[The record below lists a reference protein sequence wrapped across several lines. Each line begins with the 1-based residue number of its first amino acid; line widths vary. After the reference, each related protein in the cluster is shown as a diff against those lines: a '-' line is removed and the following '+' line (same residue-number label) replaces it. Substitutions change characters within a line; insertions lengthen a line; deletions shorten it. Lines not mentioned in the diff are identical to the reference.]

1 MRGRIHGLLCMVC
14 LLGLFVGFMF
24 MAPTAYACSRGP
36 TTFEE
41 DFLEASAI
49 FTAKVTS
56 VDAVYPSQKAAVVE
70 PDQVFKGQS
79 PAFIVTNDDS
89 DQCGAGIEVGET
101 YLFYS
106 RGWDLPYV
114 SVFDTQLLSTERAEM
129 LTQWLLER
137 TENQQPK
144 PPRTE
149 TIPVHRQGEIRIFF
163 EHHDR
168 GYSKKSF
175 ITNNSIYV
183 PLSFFNDTL
192 WHSAD
197 WNEDKNEIVI
207 DTTNRLEFE
216 EPDPDDLLTPHSGAP
231 KEISAS
237 YKDIKIK
244 VKSETLQEPPEAF
257 VSGDEI
263 FVPLRVVAE
272 KLGYEVE
279 WIDSSSSVILHIPLE
294 KQSGPKTL
302 AMRYI
307 HNTGL
312 EGKLEIEWLTVNEIT
327 YRDYHGLLPKGI
339 EVKPETVPFAEMLK
353 EELGYRKYGIQFYLK
368 MDKQEIRLLVSHELL
383 HKIESDASF
392 REKVGAKLGQPI
404 KRLPNNRILTELD
417 FE

>member
-1 MRGRIHGLLCMVC
+1 MKGRIHGLLCFVC
-14 LLGLFVGFMF
+14 LLGLFISFMT
-24 MAPTAYACSRGP
+24 PKAYACSRGP

-56 VDAVYPSQKAAVVE
+56 VDAVYPSQKIAVVE
-70 PDQVFKGQS
+70 PDKAFKGQS
-79 PAFIVTNDDS
+79 STFVVTNDDS

-114 SVFDTQLLSTERAEM
+114 SVFDTHLLSTERAEM
-129 LTQWLLER
+129 LTHWLLNR

-149 TIPVHRQGEIRIFF
+149 TILAYRQGEIRIFV

-216 EPDPDDLLTPHSGAP
+216 EPDPNALLAPHRGAP
-231 KEISAS
+231 KEISAA
-237 YKDIKIK
+237 YNDIKIK
-244 VKSETLQEPPEAF
+244 VKSETLKEHPEAF

-279 WIDSSSSVILHIPLE
+279 WVDTSSSVILHIPLE
-294 KQSGPKTL
+294 KQGGPKTL

-307 HNTGL
+307 NNTGL
-312 EGKLEIEWLTVNEIT
+312 EGKLEIERLTANEIT
-327 YRDYHGLLPKGI
+327 YRVYHELLPKSI
-339 EVKPETVPFAEMLK
+339 EVKPETVPFAELLK
-353 EELGYRKYGIQFYLK
+353 EELGYRKYGVQFYLK
-368 MDKQEIRLLVSHELL
+368 MDKQDIRLLVSHELL

-392 REKVGAKLGQPI
+392 REKVGAKLGQPMSEI
-404 KRLPNNRILTELD
+404 PRNRILAVKD

>member
-1 MRGRIHGLLCMVC
+1 MLLKGRIHGLLCFVC
-14 LLGLFVGFMF
+14 LLGLFISFMT
-24 MAPTAYACSRGP
+24 PKAYACSRGP

-56 VDAVYPSQKAAVVE
+56 VDAVYPSQKIAVVE
-70 PDQVFKGQS
+70 PDKAFKGQS
-79 PAFIVTNDDS
+79 STFVLTNDDS
-89 DQCGAGIEVGET
+89 DQCGAGNEVGKT

-106 RGWDLPYV
+106 QRWDLPYV
-114 SVFDTQLLSTERAEM
+114 SVFDTHLLSTERAEK
-129 LTQWLLER
+129 LTQWLSDR
-137 TENQQPK
+137 TEKQQPK

-149 TIPVHRQGEIRIFF
+149 TILAHRQGEIRLFF

-192 WHSAD
+192 WHSAN

-216 EPDPDDLLTPHSGAP
+216 EPDPNALLAPHRGAL
-231 KEISAS
+231 KEISAA
-237 YKDIKIK
+237 YNDIKIK
-244 VKSETLQEPPEAF
+244 VKSETLKEHPEAF

-294 KQSGPKTL
+294 QQSGPKTL

-307 HNTGL
+307 NNTGL
-312 EGKLEIEWLTVNEIT
+312 EVV
-327 YRDYHGLLPKGI
+327 

-353 EELGYRKYGIQFYLK
+353 DELGYRKYGVQFYLK
-368 MDKQEIRLLVSHELL
+368 MDKQDIRLLVSHELL
-383 HKIESDASF
+383 HKIESEASF
-392 REKVGAKLGQPI
+392 REKVGAKLGQPMSEI
-404 KRLPNNRILTELD
+404 PRNRMLTVKD

>member
-1 MRGRIHGLLCMVC
+1 LKGRIHGLLCFVC
-14 LLGLFVGFMF
+14 LLGLFAGLMT
-24 MAPTAYACSRGP
+24 PTAYACSRGP
-36 TTFEE
+36 TTLEE
-41 DFLEASAI
+41 DFLEANAI

-56 VDAVYPSQKAAVVE
+56 VDAAYPSQKIAVVE
-70 PDQVFKGQS
+70 PDKVFKGQS
-79 PAFIVTNDDS
+79 PTFVLTNDDS

-106 RGWDLPYV
+106 QRWDLPYV
-114 SVFDTQLLSTERAEM
+114 SVFDTHLLRTERAEK
-129 LTQWLLER
+129 LTHWLSDR
-137 TENQQPK
+137 TEKQQPM

-149 TIPVHRQGEIRIFF
+149 TILAHRQGEIRIFF

-183 PLSFFNDTL
+183 PLSFFNETL
-192 WHSAD
+192 WHSAN
-197 WNEDKNEIVI
+197 WNEERNEIVI
-207 DTTNRLEFE
+207 DETNRLEFE
-216 EPDPDDLLTPHSGAP
+216 EPDPDDLLTPRSGVP

-244 VKSETLQEPPEAF
+244 VKSETLEVHPEVF

-263 FVPLRVVAE
+263 FIPLRAIAE

-307 HNTGL
+307 NNTGL
-312 EGKLEIEWLTVNEIT
+312 EV
-327 YRDYHGLLPKGI
+327 

-353 EELGYRKYGIQFYLK
+353 DELGYLKYGIQFYLK
-368 MDKQEIRLLVSHELL
+368 MDKQDIRLLMSYELL
-383 HKIESDASF
+383 RKIESNASF
-392 REKVGAKLGQPI
+392 REKVGSKLGEPMNEI
-404 KRLPNNRILTELD
+404 PRNRILTVKD

>member
-1 MRGRIHGLLCMVC
+1 MLLKGRIIGLLCFVC
-14 LLGLFVGFMF
+14 LLGLFISFMT
-24 MAPTAYACSRGP
+24 PKAYACSRGP

-56 VDAVYPSQKAAVVE
+56 VDAVYPSHKIAVVE
-70 PDQVFKGQS
+70 PDKVFKGQS
-79 PAFIVTNDDS
+79 PSFVVTNDDS

-106 RGWDLPYV
+106 QRWDLPYV
-114 SVFDTQLLSTERAEM
+114 SVFDTHLLSTERAEK
-129 LTQWLLER
+129 LTHWLSDR
-137 TENQQPK
+137 TEKQQPK

-149 TIPVHRQGEIRIFF
+149 TILAHRQGEIRVFF

-183 PLSFFNDTL
+183 PASFFSDTL
-192 WHSAD
+192 WYSAD

-216 EPDPDDLLTPHSGAP
+216 ETNPDDLLSPHSGAP
-231 KEISAS
+231 TEISAA
-237 YKDIKIK
+237 YNDIKIK
-244 VKSETLQEPPEAF
+244 VKSETLEEHPEAF

-263 FVPLRVVAE
+263 FVPLRAIAE

-279 WIDSSSSVILHIPLE
+279 WVDSSSSVILHLPLE
-294 KQSGPKTL
+294 QQSGPKTL
-302 AMRYI
+302 AMKYI
-307 HNTGL
+307 NNTGL
-312 EGKLEIEWLTVNEIT
+312 EV
-327 YRDYHGLLPKGI
+327 

-353 EELGYRKYGIQFYLK
+353 DELGYRKYGIQFYLK
-368 MDKQEIRLLVSHELL
+368 MDKQDIRLLMSYELL
-383 HKIESDASF
+383 RKIESDASF
-392 REKVGAKLGQPI
+392 REKVGAKLGKPMSEI
-404 KRLPNNRILTELD
+404 PRNRLLTLKD